1 MSKYPISAV
10 DAMPAD
16 LAWMVGNWSGLHGT
30 DPIDEYWS
38 VLGAG
43 TLMGM
48 FRWVHEGRVRFYEF
62 MTLEREGEELILRIK
77 HFNPGLVGWE
87 EKDESKEFVLVRLE
101 KQEAVFLQ
109 RHTAKTP
116 WMIYRLENA
125 QTLVAYFEVE
135 DESVTDEDKFVYTR
149 LAIGGRQ

>member
-1 MSKYPISAV
+1 MLDSQGSSC
-10 DAMPAD
+10 
-16 LAWMVGNWSGLHGT
+16 LARMRRPRGT
-30 DPIDEYWS
+30 ATDNRCDP
-38 VLGAG
+38 
-43 TLMGM
+43 
-48 FRWVHEGRVRFYEF
+48 
-62 MTLEREGEELILRIK
+62 
-77 HFNPGLVGWE
+77 PGFVGWE

-135 DESVTDEDKFVYTR
+135 HEAVTDADRFFYTR
-149 LAIGGRQ
+149 LAVASSQ

>member
-1 MSKYPISAV
+1 MA
-10 DAMPAD
+10 
-16 LAWMVGNWSGLHGT
+16 GNWSGLRGT
-30 DPIDEYWS
+30 DLVEEYWS
-38 VLGAG
+38 VLQAG

-62 MTLEREGEELILRIK
+62 MTIEREGDELILRIK

-109 RHTAKTP
+109 RRTAKTP

-135 DESVTDEDKFVYTR
+135 DEAVTDADKFIYTR
-149 LAIGGRQ
+149 LAEGGGQ